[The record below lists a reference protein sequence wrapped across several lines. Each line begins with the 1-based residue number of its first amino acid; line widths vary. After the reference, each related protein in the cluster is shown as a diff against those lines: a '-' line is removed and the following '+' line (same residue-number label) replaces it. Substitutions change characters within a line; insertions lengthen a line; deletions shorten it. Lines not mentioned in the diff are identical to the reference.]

1 MRAGLLPRTA
11 CERGADALLGLT
23 PSFLF
28 LYNQVCYLL
37 LGDKWV
43 RMSDEDVEVVD
54 KAEVLEVEAFMLF
67 YLREPRVVPFST
79 EFAANIDVARFQA
92 VSVYAG
98 ARALKRY
105 PVPNNIHDMIEGGK
119 SAGFNPWKVQ
129 TNWRTRLHELL
140 FLEEAQ
146 QVDRHQHHQRRRDR
160 HTHATATATSAP
172 HHRHQHPTPP
182 PPPPPPPATPRT
194 LLPPPH
200 GGRRSSR
207 ERTTCTA

>member
-1 MRAGLLPRTA
+1 MAHMWPQSAYVAPTLPAAAAAT
-11 CERGADALLGLT
+11 EL
-23 PSFLF
+23 
-28 LYNQVCYLL
+28 
-37 LGDKWV
+37 
-43 RMSDEDVEVVD
+43 
-54 KAEVLEVEAFMLF
+54 
-67 YLREPRVVPFST
+67 RVVPAFPKGK
-79 EFAANIDVARFQA
+79 AAPPALARDVALFQT

-98 ARALKRY
+98 ARALKPY
-105 PVPNNIHDMIEGGK
+105 PVPNNIHDMIEGRK

-146 QVDRHQHHQRRRDR
+146 QVDRHQHHQRHRDR